1 MAKISIIVPVYNAE
15 KYLDQCVESII
26 NQTFSDFE
34 LLLIDDGSRDH
45 SAQMCDA
52 WTEKDARIRAIHKEN
67 GGPQSAVIAGI
78 QNAQSDIIGFC
89 DSDDYVAPDYYET
102 LYNGFDNQKAD
113 LVCCQFT
120 QFSEKDEPQYC
131 GDPDLTVRQSS
142 EILEEVWE
150 KSGRLIVGN
159 NRYTKLF
166 RRDWMLDVLKELDPQ
181 LPIGEDALMVLLYLE
196 RCGKV
201 ACFDHYSGYFYRQ
214 VPTSLMNTLNEKF
227 IQSNLCYIGQMET
240 MAEKYGH
247 PFAAHDIKKDALLTG
262 ILYKVIADRSS
273 IRTKV
278 DLSRQILSELTDP
291 STFAERHL
299 TKLNPIAKAGF
310 RLIQNGHVRAGVIY
324 GTLYIRIVQAI
335 IKK

>member
-45 SAQMCDA
+45 SAEMCDA

-131 GDPDLTVRQSS
+131 GDPDLTVRQSG

-166 RRDWMLDVLKELDPQ
+166 RRDWMLDVLRELDPQ
-181 LPIGEDALMVLLYLE
+181 LHIGEDALMVLLYLE

-214 VPTSLMNTLNEKF
+214 VQTSIMNTINEQF
-227 IQSNLCYIGQMET
+227 VQNHLRYIRQLEE
-240 MAEKYGH
+240 MAKRYSH
-247 PFAAHDIKKDALLTG
+247 PFAAHDTKKDALLG
-262 ILYKVIADRSS
+262 SVLFNCVASRNSLKKKVEFCDRILFEVTDKEGF
-273 IRTKV
+273 V
-278 DLSRQILSELTDP
+278 DKYLS
-291 STFAERHL
+291 
-299 TKLNPIAKAGF
+299 KLNPVLKAGF